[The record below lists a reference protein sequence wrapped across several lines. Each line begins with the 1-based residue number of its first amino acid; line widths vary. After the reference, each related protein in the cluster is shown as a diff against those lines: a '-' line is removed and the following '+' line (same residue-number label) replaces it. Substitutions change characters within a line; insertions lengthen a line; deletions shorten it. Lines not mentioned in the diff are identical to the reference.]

1 MDKFQLKKQ
10 IKRLLSEE
18 YNMGGFADG
27 SAKSQQSTL
36 GSNGDSTMNTPTI
49 KENDSATP
57 ASRSNA
63 ISFLEDD
70 DEGYALI
77 YKWVKEGTIDVAE
90 FKMLCNQVVPIGF

>member
-1 MDKFQLKKQ
+1 MDKFQIKKQ

-49 KENDSATP
+49 KEDQYIDNVSTLVAK
-57 ASRSNA
+57 SKS
-63 ISFLEDD
+63 
-70 DEGYALI
+70 GYALK
-77 YKWVKEGTIDVAE
+77 YVFDLTKNNKIDYSKFQQLIRIITE
-90 FKMLCNQVVPIGF
+90 YN